1 MASSKATIFLRGMIM
16 PMKILGEGS
25 LCRLME
31 RLCGLLMI
39 AGGLFL
45 TGLPWILRFYF
56 HLKGHAGTVLYVT
69 MLVVLYVS
77 GICGMLILWQGK
89 QILCNINASDPFTSD
104 TAQRMRRIALLCL
117 PVAIVYL
124 LATILMPSMLV
135 VLVGI
140 VFLFLAALSAIMTE
154 VFLQAVRFKQE
165 NDLTI

>member
-1 MASSKATIFLRGMIM
+1 MLL
-16 PMKILGEGS
+16 KILGEGS

-31 RLCGLLMI
+31 RLCRLLMI

-45 TGLPWILRFYF
+45 VGLPWILRFYF
-56 HLKGHAGTVLYVT
+56 NFKGHAGMTLYVT

-77 GICGMLILWQGK
+77 GLCGMLILWQGK
-89 QILCNINASDPFTSD
+89 QILRNINASDPFTGD

-117 PVAIVYL
+117 PVAAVYL

-140 VFLFLAALSAIMTE
+140 VFLFLAALAAILAE
-154 VFLQAVRFKQE
+154 VFLQAARFKQE